1 MRKLLSKVRRNFVG
15 NEADLA
21 REWQARVVQRMGQ
34 EREAEGRRFA
44 EVMGCDPAPEHVIV
58 ARGRHP
64 DGRLFWA
71 GLPPEELLGMHG
83 WVTGATGSGKTF
95 FVLGCLLQLLR
106 ANRHPIVIV
115 DMKGEL
121 TTLLIEMAVPALTR
135 LITDE
140 GFMERLRIIRP
151 FDRRYLPLLRITE
164 PEAGVPREVQ
174 AYNLASALEEALAD
188 DLGSRMSRVYLRLCS
203 LAIER
208 NAPLT
213 IIQRWLEHPEAFTR
227 DAERSADP
235 AVRRYARG
243 AFRRET
249 RSSIDALLARLDTF
263 LFLRETRLVLSAPS
277 CLPFSEC
284 LENGLT
290 IIDVGDPPA
299 GAERVAR
306 FWAGILI
313 GKLTRAIFSRSVE
326 QGSSQ
331 ALVILEEFQ
340 EALRHDQVEQ
350 FGRLLA
356 MARFKRIALWFVN
369 QQPAQIAQVE
379 PALVKLLRTNVGT
392 VSTFR
397 CALEDAK
404 AMSHALHIAPGTK
417 KPAEARQALVEE
429 MTRLPDRTFYFWLRQ
444 APFRAQ
450 QVRSPRIDL
459 GHLRELAAQLPA
471 EVHEAIRRGTVA
483 LPREELE
490 TLVEQEQV
498 DCPEP
503 ITEIPSFLIPGGE
516 EGDEGFPTL
525 G

>member
-1 MRKLLSKVRRNFVG
+1 MNRFLTAARGNLVG
-15 NEADLA
+15 NEAELA
-21 REWQARVVQRMGQ
+21 RDWQARLAQSMDQ
-34 EREAEGRRFA
+34 DREVEGRRFV
-44 EVMGCDPAPEHVIV
+44 EFLGCDPTPEHIIV
-58 ARGRHP
+58 ARGRRP
-64 DGRLFWA
+64 DGRPFWA
-71 GLPPEELLGMHG
+71 GLPPKDLLSMHA
-83 WVTGATGSGKTF
+83 WVTGATGSGKSF

-106 ANRHPIVIV
+106 TGRHPIIVV

-121 TTLLIEMAVPALTR
+121 ASLLIDVALPALTQAQAATG
-135 LITDE
+135 LL
-140 GFMERLRIIRP
+140 ERLRVIRP
-151 FDRRYLPLLRITE
+151 FDRHYLPLLRITE

-174 AYNLASALEEALAD
+174 AYNLASSLEEALAD

-208 NAPLT
+208 NEPLT
-213 IIQRWLEHPEAFTR
+213 VIQRWLEHPETLSR

-235 AVRRYARG
+235 AIRSYARG
-243 AFRRET
+243 AFKRET

-263 LFLRETRLVLSAPS
+263 LFLRETRFVLSAPR
-277 CLPFSEC
+277 CLPFAEC
-284 LENGLT
+284 LESGLT

-313 GKLTRAIFSRSVE
+313 GKLTRAIFSRSVDE
-326 QGSSQ
+326 GTPQ
-331 ALVILEEFQ
+331 AMVILEEFQ

-356 MARFKRIALWFVN
+356 MARFKRIGLWFVN
-369 QQPAQIAQVE
+369 QQPAQVAQVN
-379 PALVKLLRTNVGT
+379 PALVKLLRTNVGI

-397 CALEDAK
+397 SALEDAK
-404 AMSHALHIAPGTK
+404 AMSHALPVAPGTK

-429 MTRLPDRTFYFWLRQ
+429 MTRLQDRTFYFWLRQ

-450 QVRSPRIDL
+450 KVRSPRIDL
-459 GHLRELAAQLPA
+459 VQLRELTAQVPA
-471 EVHEAIRRGTVA
+471 EVREAIRRGTVA

-490 TLVEQEQV
+490 AMEEQERAHCSV
-498 DCPEP
+498 P
-503 ITEIPSFLIPGGE
+503 ILETPPFLIPGNE
-516 EGDEGFPTL
+516 ERSEGFPTL